1 MTATAR
7 ETFEEAI
14 ALEKSGELD
23 KALVSYL
30 RAQELAP
37 RDSEIAYRTASALL
51 QAGYLEEA
59 QSQLRRIVFTE
70 PDNLD
75 ARASLGN
82 CQLLMGDTENA
93 GLNFRDVLTL
103 VPDNRNALYGY
114 ASVCIR
120 DDRPHE
126 AAETAK
132 RLVHLLPGSPA
143 VLALFA
149 ETQAKTGQSAAAIA
163 AFRKALKVD
172 PDHLPAL
179 LGLSEVLFRR
189 KRYDEVIEL
198 TIRANSISPAD
209 PLPLELLS
217 DALAGKGAA
226 DDAYEAAEA
235 ALKLSPASLSC
246 LVRLSVL
253 SRKLGNFSAA
263 LRYALEAHDLN
274 EGAQEPLN
282 ALGAALAS
290 LKYAEEARSVLTG
303 LSAGRGLDDRVRK
316 VAENLVASSI
326 GHQRENE
333 SSSER
338 RKLEGFEETL
348 PAAAVQSEAGS
359 LRPVSE
365 TVKSEQSRPS
375 DVARQDDGP
384 EPKIL
389 GLQRRDRT

>member
-30 RAQELAP
+30 RAQEMAP

-93 GLNFRDVLTL
+93 GQNFRDVLAQAS
-103 VPDNRNALYGY
+103 DNRNALYGY
-114 ASVCIR
+114 ASVCLR
-120 DDRPHE
+120 EDKPQE
-126 AAETAK
+126 AAETVK
-132 RLVHLLPGSPA
+132 RLMSFLPDSPA
-143 VLALFA
+143 VLSLFA
-149 ETQAKTGQSAAAIA
+149 ETQAKTRQSAAAIA
-163 AFRKALKVD
+163 AYRKALKID
-172 PDHLPAL
+172 PNHLPAL

-189 KRYDEVIEL
+189 KRFDEVIEL
-198 TIRANSISPAD
+198 TISANSIAPAD

-217 DALAGKGAA
+217 DALAGKGATE
-226 DDAYEAAEA
+226 DAYEAADA
-235 ALKLSPASLSC
+235 ALKLNPSSQTC

-253 SRKLGNFSAA
+253 SRKLGEFTAA
-263 LRYALEAHDLN
+263 LKYALLAHDIN
-274 EGAQEPLN
+274 KTAHEPLN

-290 LKYAEEARSVLTG
+290 LKYANEARSVLTG
-303 LSAGRGLDDRVRK
+303 LSSGKGLDDHVRK
-316 VAENLVASSI
+316 VAESLVISSTGEDEAKQRRSSPVETNGQQTETQMVRHSVDVDSSI
-326 GHQRENE
+326 DNSDGTTIIGQEKNNQ
-333 SSSER
+333 
-338 RKLEGFEETL
+338 LET
-348 PAAAVQSEAGS
+348 
-359 LRPVSE
+359 
-365 TVKSEQSRPS
+365 
-375 DVARQDDGP
+375 
-384 EPKIL
+384 EPTPNVL